1 MKSADKITTLNSL
14 VRKVA
19 ALKKKKR
26 TIAFTN
32 GCFDIL
38 HLGHV
43 SYLEKAK
50 KNDRILIVGMNS
62 DASTRRL
69 KGKGRPFNGEK
80 SRAAVLAAL
89 ACVDFV
95 VVFDSDT
102 PYELIAKIKPDVL
115 IKGADY
121 KNKGVVGSD
130 IVEANGGHVEL
141 ITFIKRY
148 STTKVL
154 KSAGI
159 RAKKNSKGC

>member
-1 MKSADKITTLNSL
+1 
-14 VRKVA
+14 
-19 ALKKKKR
+19 
-26 TIAFTN
+26 
-32 GCFDIL
+32 
-38 HLGHV
+38 
-43 SYLEKAK
+43 
-50 KNDRILIVGMNS
+50 MNS

-121 KNKGVVGSD
+121 KNKGVVWGCAGFVKMHNGRAAAWAY
-130 IVEANGGHVEL
+130 IANGLGMRDMALLTRAVKLQLAVTEFNRIEIYVDCEFEKAHNWARHLGFTMECERMKSF
-141 ITFIKRY
+141 TPDKRDCALY
-148 STTKVL
+148 AMVRS
-154 KSAGI
+154 
-159 RAKKNSKGC
+159 